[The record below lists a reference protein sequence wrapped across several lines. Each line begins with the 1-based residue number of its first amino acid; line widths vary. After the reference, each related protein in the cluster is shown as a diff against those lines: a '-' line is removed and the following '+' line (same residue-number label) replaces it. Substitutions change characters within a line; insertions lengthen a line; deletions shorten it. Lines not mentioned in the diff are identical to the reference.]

1 MNEEKEYKIEIIE
14 ESPNKEYLILK
25 INNEE
30 TKIEKVSKEKL
41 EEWKKILE
49 SKTHD
54 VITERI
60 DLFLD
65 PNNIYRDYF
74 PNLEDRMVNY
84 FGERDEFFKKFG
96 HYLKYKD
103 NYFFVYNKEGAI
115 ITLWIRIA
123 PIDIVKKYYS
133 DDPKAR
139 KIIEE
144 YKPPR
149 DICEEFIAIIRYL
162 MTFNKYEIK
171 ILEKDPNEKY
181 LIARINNE
189 EVKIEKFSEE
199 ELKEIEE
206 IIEREKDLIKNEK
219 EFLEYEKKYEEE
231 KKILGRESK
240 YKMRKIK
247 RWRKIL
253 EEKSKDRI
261 ISIVKEIKK
270 IEPDPELARYCRDD
284 ASYRMHYYFGRGGYI
299 KGLGGG
305 YFLKYK
311 GNYFLVDIETDFIT
325 IEWFIIVPKEI
336 YEKNKE
342 KYEIPKDIC
351 EEFSAIIEYIMFPK
365 YKIEFIHQDV
375 YNKKYIELKINGE
388 KVKVEKVNRHEKLEK
403 LEKGFSRIDRWPP
416 AGDAI
421 RFKRK
426 ELRIKKPL
434 AIYRLMINFGAPY
447 ELYEEYCCEYLLKYK
462 GHYFEITD
470 DIFGPIWIK
479 NILFVTKEIYD
490 KYFHG
495 TEEEKKKIEE
505 EYCAPKDICEEFI
518 AIIRYLINN
527 PAMVY
532 IEGVGEYDPF

>member
-1 MNEEKEYKIEIIE
+1 M
-14 ESPNKEYLILK
+14 
-25 INNEE
+25 
-30 TKIEKVSKEKL
+30 
-41 EEWKKILE
+41 KKI
-49 SKTHD
+49 
-54 VITERI
+54 
-60 DLFLD
+60 
-65 PNNIYRDYF
+65 
-74 PNLEDRMVNY
+74 
-84 FGERDEFFKKFG
+84 KKRF
-96 HYLKYKD
+96 
-103 NYFFVYNKEGAI
+103 
-115 ITLWIRIA
+115 
-123 PIDIVKKYYS
+123 
-133 DDPKAR
+133 
-139 KIIEE
+139 
-144 YKPPR
+144 
-149 DICEEFIAIIRYL
+149 
-162 MTFNKYEIK
+162 
-171 ILEKDPNEKY
+171 
-181 LIARINNE
+181 
-189 EVKIEKFSEE
+189 
-199 ELKEIEE
+199 
-206 IIEREKDLIKNEK
+206 IKNEK

-247 RWRKIL
+247 RWKKIL

-270 IEPDPELARYCRDD
+270 IEPDPELARYCRED
-284 ASYRMHYYFGRGGYI
+284 ASYRMHYYLGRGGYI

-311 GNYFLVDIETDFIT
+311 GNCFLVYDNHEKIFFK
-325 IEWFIIVPKEI
+325 WFIIVPKEI
-336 YEKNKE
+336 YEKNKG

-351 EEFSAIIEYIMFPK
+351 EEFVAIIEYIMFPK
-365 YKIEFIHQDV
+365 YKIEFV
-375 YNKKYIELKINGE
+375 YSYRSKGCVELKINE
-388 KVKVEKVNRHEKLEK
+388 EEVKVEKVSKEELEK
-403 LEKGFSRIDRWPP
+403 LKENLSLIEYWPLW
-416 AGDAI
+416 GSTI

-479 NILFVTKEIYD
+479 NILFVTKENYD